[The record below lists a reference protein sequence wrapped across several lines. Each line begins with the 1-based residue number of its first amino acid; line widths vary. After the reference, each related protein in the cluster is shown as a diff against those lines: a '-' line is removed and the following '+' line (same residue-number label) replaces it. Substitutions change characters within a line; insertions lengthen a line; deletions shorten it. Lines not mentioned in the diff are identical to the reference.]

1 MKMSINR
8 FFVSAVVAGFLA
20 GFSGLA
26 GTVAS
31 AESFP
36 DLPTVQNVNLER
48 YMGKWY
54 EIAALPQVFQQGCFA
69 TAANYSLRKNGTV
82 QVINTCNKGSVDGPV
97 TTAKGK
103 AWVVD
108 RKTNAKLKVSFQWP
122 FAGDYWILALDNDYT
137 YALVGTPD
145 RKSLWILARTPVYE
159 QSVVDGLLNAAD
171 WYGFDTA
178 AMNWTVH

>member
-1 MKMSINR
+1 MRIGMNR
-8 FFVSAVVAGFLA
+8 FIAAAMVVGTLS
-20 GFSGLA
+20 GFSYLTGGVALA
-26 GTVAS
+26 DS
-31 AESFP
+31 DP
-36 DLPTVQNVNLER
+36 DLPTVQHVDLER
-48 YMGKWY
+48 YMGRWY

-69 TAANYSLRKNGTV
+69 TSANYSLRKNGTV

-108 RKTNAKLKVSFQWP
+108 RQTNAKLKVSFQWP
-122 FAGDYWILALDNDYT
+122 FAGDYWILALDKDYT

-145 RKSLWILARTPVYE
+145 RKSLWILARTPSFE
-159 QSVVDGLLNAAD
+159 QSVVDGLLTAAD
-171 WYGFDTA
+171 WYGFDTG